1 MLGTSVGLPANVMAP
16 GMHKKNANKIPK
28 AKALLVRKDAAGF
41 VMGPLGKKFIENL
54 LGQANREL

>member
-1 MLGTSVGLPANVMAP
+1 
-16 GMHKKNANKIPK
+16 MHKKNANKIPK